1 MSGRGSSVVFL
12 LIIFFFLKKDYFFFL
27 AFNTKCLE
35 MNNEDVSNLL
45 NFYFDFFLPGKFEIP
60 DMLDCNK

>member
-12 LIIFFFLKKDYFFFL
+12 LIIFFFKKRFFIL

-60 DMLDCNK
+60 EMLDCNKC